1 VGIRI
6 PLSLRGLAEEA
17 GLSMV
22 AAYRGLHRLL
32 DRKLVKLTDNCLH
45 APDVE
50 ALSASVDSPD

>member
-1 VGIRI
+1 MI
-6 PLSLRGLAEEA
+6 
-17 GLSMV
+17 